1 MPATTTFT
9 HALILTPANQPMQ
22 LGGKPI
28 TELCELYLD
37 YSSQL
42 WQMKLDFFGSC
53 WCDGCS
59 LSYESAKA
67 ALEGRIKELHKV
79 LYPIFL
85 IEDGLAGQPV
95 ERREASG
102 KAA

>member
-1 MPATTTFT
+1 MPTSTTTFT
-9 HALILTPANQPMQ
+9 HAPVLTPTEPALK
-22 LGGKPI
+22 LGGKTI

-37 YSSQL
+37 YASQL
-42 WQMKLDFFGSC
+42 RQMKLDFFGSC

-59 LSYESAKA
+59 ASYESAKN

-79 LYPIFL
+79 LYPIYL
-85 IEDGLAGQPV
+85 IEDCLAGQPV
-95 ERREASG
+95 DRRVAD